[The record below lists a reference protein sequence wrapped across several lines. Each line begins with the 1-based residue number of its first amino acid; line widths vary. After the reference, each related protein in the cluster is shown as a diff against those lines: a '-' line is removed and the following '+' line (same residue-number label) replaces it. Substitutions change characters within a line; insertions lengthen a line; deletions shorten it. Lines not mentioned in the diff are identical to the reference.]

1 MKFVAKVFLL
11 LLSFLLIGCATS
23 KDVLYFQDIDD
34 VTLQKLTTKYEA
46 RIKKDDEL
54 VIIITSPDKS
64 VTAPYNFA
72 TGDIAEGFT
81 ALARPDQPIMSCVV
95 DNDGDITFPIFGKIH
110 VEGMTRLE
118 LIKYLE
124 GRIGDDVRDPIVY
137 VSFKNYKFTV
147 LGEVKN
153 PGTFTYGTE
162 KINVLQ
168 ALGYAGD
175 LTITAKRDG
184 ILLIREIDGVEKHF
198 RIDLRNSSLLE
209 SPYFYLQQNDILY
222 VPPSTTRLMNANS
235 PTGVWTAISA
245 LASTLSVTIALLT
258 RIL

>member
-1 MKFVAKVFLL
+1 MKFVAKVFILM
-11 LLSFLLIGCATS
+11 LSFLLVGCATS

-81 ALARPDQPIMSCVV
+81 TLARPEQPIMSCVV
-95 DNDGDITFPIFGKIH
+95 DNDGNITFPIFGKIH
-110 VEGMTRLE
+110 VEGMTRLD
-118 LIKYLE
+118 LIAYLE
-124 GRIGDDVRDPIVY
+124 ERIGDDVREPIVF

-147 LGEVKN
+147 IGEVQK
-153 PGTFTYGTE
+153 PGTYTYNTE

-175 LTITAKRDG
+175 LTVTARRDG
-184 ILLIREIDGVEKHF
+184 ILLIREVDGVEKHIK
-198 RIDLRNSSLLE
+198 IDLRNSSLLE

-222 VPPSTTRLMNANS
+222 VPPSSTRLLAANS
-235 PTGVWTAISA
+235 TVWTVIS
-245 LASTLSVTIALLT
+245 TSVSLTIALLAL
-258 RIL
+258 IK